1 MQSSVKF
8 ESCLI
13 KKKHT
18 TAVHLIILIHAELLK
33 LLFRIVVR
41 FMVTIYYSIKQGE
54 YNMTINL
61 TIPASLISPV
71 LRYVSTK
78 GINFKELLSAV
89 NIDPLSQSSPYA
101 RLSLEEMDR
110 IYRQAMLLTKDE
122 NLGLHAGECAGY
134 GCLSIVGNIT
144 RHCRTIGE
152 SLIKVVEYS
161 DIAGD
166 GFRMDIKREKK
177 GLVIIDYTIM
187 HSDVHLVRQHVECI
201 FSSFMKAST
210 NSAGKIPKP
219 VEVRFKHKAPQD
231 TSEHQ
236 RIFQAPLLFN
246 SSMNAIVWKESF
258 LDIPT
263 ILPNPEL
270 LFVFEQHAKQVI
282 SEMHANQPFT
292 KKVSLIL
299 IKNLSKESFHRKDIA
314 DELNMSEK
322 TLHNRLRKENTTYW
336 KIINEIRKK
345 LAVSH
350 LKNGELSIKE
360 IAYLLGF
367 SGHDAFFRS
376 FKRWTGLSPTE
387 YRNTQFTKG

>member
-1 MQSSVKF
+1 
-8 ESCLI
+8 
-13 KKKHT
+13 
-18 TAVHLIILIHAELLK
+18 
-33 LLFRIVVR
+33 
-41 FMVTIYYSIKQGE
+41 
-54 YNMTINL
+54 
-61 TIPASLISPV
+61 
-71 LRYVSTK
+71 
-78 GINFKELLSAV
+78 
-89 NIDPLSQSSPYA
+89 
-101 RLSLEEMDR
+101 
-110 IYRQAMLLTKDE
+110 
-122 NLGLHAGECAGY
+122 
-134 GCLSIVGNIT
+134 
-144 RHCRTIGE
+144 
-152 SLIKVVEYS
+152 
-161 DIAGD
+161 
-166 GFRMDIKREKK
+166 MDIKREKK